1 MSNRKSTFDMTH
13 HFIEHLQVRY
23 DSIIAF
29 PMSLQV
35 LEHGTNRKQLTISD
49 LLERFKSNSTG
60 EVQKSNYNGLVS
72 SAVARRIAKK
82 VDLLLQISPYQTVYN
97 PITSSSQ
104 RFQLVFITL
113 TIPFQSDEVD
123 HRKIMKDCMRPML
136 AFLKLKNGVQDYVW
150 KAELQKNGM
159 IHYHIVTNRFIDYT
173 KLRNKWNS
181 LLKSAGLLS
190 RFESEQGHSH
200 PNSTDIH
207 AAKSSRQ
214 VRSYVRKYLGKSDD
228 DSRPINGKVW
238 DCSMNLKKSKQYTSE
253 LTSHTGY
260 ELLRKMELGE
270 IKAIRSEFSTVFLIA
285 PHLINEYLTHQ
296 QREEYKNHIQQI
308 KDFKMTT
315 KPTPHTKTTTSK
327 TTQSNRLSEAMK
339 SPSQLSLDLK
349 LSMYAGSQTGSSRGK
364 GQ

>member
-1 MSNRKSTFDMTH
+1 MNN

-72 SAVARRIAKK
+72 SAVARRISKK

-113 TIPFQSDEVD
+113 TIPFQSDEVN
-123 HRKIMKDCMRPML
+123 HREIMKDCMRPML
-136 AFLKLKNGVQDYVW
+136 AFLKLKNGVHDYVW

-207 AAKSSRQ
+207 AAKSSRHI
-214 VRSYVRKYLGKSDD
+214 RSYIRKYFGKSDK

-238 DCSMNLKKSKQYTSE
+238 DCSMNLKTNNQYTSE
-253 LTSHTGY
+253 LTSYTGY
-260 ELLRKMELGE
+260 ELLRKMESGE
-270 IKAIRSEFSTVFLIA
+270 IKAIKSEFSTVFLIA
-285 PHLINEYLTHQ
+285 PHLINEYLTQRQ
-296 QREEYKNHIQQI
+296 QEEYRNHIQRI

-315 KPTPHTKTTTSK
+315 KPTPHKKPTATKP
-327 TTQSNRLSEAMK
+327 TQSTRLNEALK

-349 LSMYAGSQTGSSRGK
+349 LSMYGPGKTDNSRGK